1 MSPPGKGVVG
11 ELIDGWKAEVEDDDP
26 GLGAGGSGSA
36 CGTCLRTAPTP
47 DPKPSRGVRRTVDL
61 DTRRRARARRWRSGH
76 SRTLRRQALAP
87 SSCQQGRIF
96 DGSSTIRF
104 GMRDGEVNLEI
115 PDASDLAAWIVRSRA
130 DYIDERVAA
139 GDTLAE
145 AIANAD
151 ASMERTFPGGSP
163 GPGQQVRRVMSAGE
177 QIGWLWVGPVGSDPL
192 RWWVWDI
199 VIEEEL
205 RGSGYGRKAMLL
217 AEELAR
223 AHGATSLGLNVFAH
237 NAVARSLYASLG
249 FEESSI
255 QMRKALDQPPEEAL
269 SAPPQ

>member
-1 MSPPGKGVVG
+1 VAPLSCRKGH
-11 ELIDGWKAEVEDDDP
+11 
-26 GLGAGGSGSA
+26 
-36 CGTCLRTAPTP
+36 T
-47 DPKPSRGVRRTVDL
+47 
-61 DTRRRARARRWRSGH
+61 
-76 SRTLRRQALAP
+76 
-87 SSCQQGRIF
+87 F

-104 GMRDGEVNLEI
+104 GMGDGEVILEV

-139 GDTLAE
+139 GDTLDE
-145 AIANAD
+145 ATANAD
-151 ASMERTFPGGSP
+151 ASFERTFPGGSP
-163 GPGQQVRRVMSAGE
+163 GPGQLVRRVMSASE
-177 QIGWLWVGPVGSDPL
+177 QIGWLWIGPFGSDPM
-192 RWWVWDI
+192 RWWIWDI

-205 RGSGYGRKAMLL
+205 RGRGYGRQAMVL

-255 QMRKALDQPPEEAL
+255 QMRKALDQLAEEAPG
-269 SAPPQ
+269 APPQ